1 MSESRPCCE
10 VQTPQ
15 RTNKGKLIQAPWNEG
30 NLRKPTDEAGFAW
43 IHVTDPFLIG
53 KTDSLWNRNVEER
66 ERPSVRVEKW
76 VSGSESACRTVPDCD
91 KVASHTRCRL
101 TS

>member
-53 KTDSLWNRNVEER
+53 KTDSLWNRNRWYRDARQPDILSCKTRGCPVQCIHLDHEQ
-66 ERPSVRVEKW
+66 
-76 VSGSESACRTVPDCD
+76 AC
-91 KVASHTRCRL
+91 
-101 TS
+101 